1 MKRHRFIMLPDERPR
16 HTSSK
21 STMKRQQRL
30 LAQGKILED
39 IMRAKRQEVPK
50 RKAEVSEANLQALA
64 LFTPPAIDFPAALAR
79 PGVSLIA
86 EVKRASPSKGLLC
99 KDFDPVQ
106 LALTYAKGGASAI
119 SCLTDARFFQ
129 GSLEYVTDIKDAFRK
144 RKINLPVL
152 RKDFIFDPYQ
162 VLEARVAGADA
173 LLLIMAVLSDAEYR
187 DLLAYTHELGMAALV
202 EVHNEVELA
211 RALREKPRVVG
222 VNNRDLR
229 DFSVDLNTTA
239 RLRAQIP
246 ADVLVVS
253 ESGIRNADDVRALKK
268 MGADAMLVGES
279 LVVLAQK
286 GREAKLRELVKA
298 RK

>member
-1 MKRHRFIMLPDERPR
+1 
-16 HTSSK
+16 
-21 STMKRQQRL
+21 MKRQQRL

-39 IMRAKRQEVPK
+39 IMRWKRQEVPK
-50 RKAEVSEANLQALA
+50 QKAEVPEANLRALA
-64 LFTPPAIDFPAALAR
+64 LFTPPAIDFPAAIAG

-129 GSLEYVTDIKDAFRK
+129 GQLAYLTDIKDAFRQ
-144 RKINLPVL
+144 RQLELPVL

-173 LLLIMAVLSDAEYR
+173 LLLIMAVLGDAEYR
-187 DLLAYTHELGMAALV
+187 DLLAYTHELGMTALV
-202 EVHNEVELA
+202 EVHNEAELA
-211 RALREKPRVVG
+211 RALKENPRVLG

-253 ESGIRNADDVRALKK
+253 ESGIRDADDVRVLKK

-279 LVVLAQK
+279 LVVL
-286 GREAKLRELVKA
+286 GRKDRERKLKELVRA
-298 RK
+298 RHG